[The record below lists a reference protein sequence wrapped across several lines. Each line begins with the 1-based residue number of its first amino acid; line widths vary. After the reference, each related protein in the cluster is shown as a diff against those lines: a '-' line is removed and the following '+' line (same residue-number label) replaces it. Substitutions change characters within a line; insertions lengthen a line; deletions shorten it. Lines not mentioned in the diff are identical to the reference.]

1 MVCSGVRPVTGLCVC
16 CGMLLCIDVC
26 RLDFSCTNKKRSP
39 HNLLCGDLLCGE
51 VKRIEMSQRIE
62 RRAYTADLILL
73 RSFLLVTSY
82 QRTGYTSNQSAIA
95 SFNTSLLV
103 RT

>member
-1 MVCSGVRPVTGLCVC
+1 
-16 CGMLLCIDVC
+16 
-26 RLDFSCTNKKRSP
+26 
-39 HNLLCGDLLCGE
+39 
-51 VKRIEMSQRIE
+51 MSQRIE
-62 RRAYTADLILL
+62 QRAYTADLILL